1 MRIAHVANFYGPTS
15 GGLRTAMHELGRGY
29 LERGHEYLMVVPGP
43 EDADEETEYGRR
55 VSIASPVLP
64 LSGGYRVISRVSH
77 VHEALVGFA
86 PDVIEVSDRTTLRS
100 LGAWAGRR
108 GIPSVFFAHERA
120 DGAMASHLPR
130 WTARALPLTRLADAH
145 NRGTARR
152 FDTVICTTAYAA
164 EEFARI
170 GQDVAHVPL
179 GVDLERFHP
188 SHYDQHLRDEIAEPG
203 ESLLL
208 MASRLSAEKRPD
220 LAIGA
225 VRVLTQRGRRVRL
238 LSAGTGALESSVRA
252 DASGLPVD
260 FLGFVKGRSRFARL
274 LATADAVV
282 APGPIETF
290 GLAALEALASGT
302 PAVVNA
308 ASALPEVVGDAGEP
322 AAGTPTAFADAIERV
337 LDRDEPARR
346 SMARA
351 QAETMPWS
359 ATVEAM
365 LALHGDALADRPSE
379 RIGRSRE
386 PRSREKA
393 PTRH

>member
-43 EDADEETEYGRR
+43 HDADEETEFGRR
-55 VSIASPVLP
+55 VSVASPVLP
-64 LSGGYRVISRVSH
+64 LSGGYRVISRVAE
-77 VHEALVGFA
+77 VRDILTGFA
-86 PDVIEVSDRTTLRS
+86 PDVLEVSDRTTLRG
-100 LGAWAGRR
+100 LGTWAARR
-108 GIPSVFFAHERA
+108 DVPSAFFAHERA
-120 DGAMASHLPR
+120 DGALGSHLPAWAR
-130 WTARALPLTRLADAH
+130 WLLPLPRIADAH

-152 FDTVICTTAYAA
+152 FTTIVCTTAYAA

-170 GQDVAHVPL
+170 GRDVAHVPL
-179 GVDLERFHP
+179 GVDLVRFDP
-188 SHYDQHLRDEIAEPG
+188 ARRDEALRAELAEPS
-203 ESLLL
+203 EALLL

-225 VRVLTQRGRRVRL
+225 VRILVERGRRIRL
-238 LSAGTGALESSVRA
+238 VSAGTGALESSIRA
-252 DASGLPVD
+252 DAAGLPVD

-308 ASALPEVVGDAGEP
+308 ASALPEVVGEAGES
-322 AAGTPTAFADAIERV
+322 ADGTPAAFADAIERV
-337 LDRDEPARR
+337 LDRDEASRR
-346 SMARA
+346 SAARA
-351 QAETMPWS
+351 RAETMPWS
-359 ATVEAM
+359 TTVDSM
-365 LALHGDALADRPSE
+365 LALHARALAAAPGAHAASPPR
-379 RIGRSRE
+379 
-386 PRSREKA
+386 RSREK
-393 PTRH
+393 TRPRH